1 MATASFADESPARR
15 GRHMDELIRRYFDG
29 CNEAD
34 FDKMAGCFVPEAV
47 HYFPPGMYE
56 GPFRGARKIAEKWC
70 SAVENLGSYW
80 TIDKLLIEPASGQAV
95 MEWTHFKTRKN
106 VMLRGVEWYEFD
118 PATGLIS
125 EIRAY
130 YASPQ
135 ADGIARLELEG
146 FDYQGRRYPAAPPA
160 GAR

>member
-1 MATASFADESPARR
+1 MKTHSDPVLAERARQ
-15 GRHMDELIRRYFDG
+15 MDALIRTYFDG

-34 FDKMAGCFVPEAV
+34 VEKMVACFTPDAV

-56 GPFRGARKIAEKWC
+56 GPFRGARKIAEKWRD
-70 SAVENLGSYW
+70 AVKNLGSYW
-80 TIDKLLIEPASGQAV
+80 TVDKLLVEPLSGQAV
-95 MEWTHFKTRKN
+95 MEWSHFKTKQG
-106 VMLRGVEWYEFD
+106 MILRGIEWYEFD
-118 PATGLIS
+118 QATGLIS

-135 ADGIARLELEG
+135 ADGQKRLELGG
-146 FDYQGRRYPAAPPA
+146 FDYAGREYPDAPPA